1 MGGIASNIIYVT
13 QHGGGQVFVS
23 LQGLVQSLK
32 EGSTSHGII
41 LVASEA
47 SASRHL
53 SHCGLEHDI
62 KTAVSSMFNVPRPF

>member
-1 MGGIASNIIYVT
+1 MASFLVSTMWPLHYICVP

-23 LQGLVQSLK
+23 LQGLIQSLK
-32 EGSTSHGII
+32 DKSSSRGII
-41 LVASEA
+41 LVANEA

-62 KTAVSSMFNVPRPF
+62 KTAVS